1 MMVVL
6 KFQLFLNLVFLF
18 FISGCSLFSSSPTPI
33 VDELITYPSINGHH
47 AFIKAINDAKKSIH
61 LKMYHLTDEDV
72 TSALIDAKKRNIEL
86 KIILDNE
93 SLNDQKYLK
102 AFNTLKGLG
111 IDIRKSS
118 TCFSLT
124 HEKSM
129 TVDLKSTFITSINL
143 TRTSAETRDFG
154 VITSNKE
161 IIKEVDD
168 VFIADWNNSTSNTCT
183 TPPLNSNFLIWS
195 PVNAETKLLTLIRSA
210 HETLEM
216 TVENLGNAKV
226 EQALTEMASRGI
238 EIKLIVP
245 QCDKN
250 KNPFYNYPFIKI
262 LSRGNIQVRVMPHP
276 SSVQY
281 PYMHSKMI
289 LVDRSL
295 AYVGSINFSNNSMLK
310 ARELGVVFNDE
321 DAISKITKEF
331 DRDWNVSIVPV
342 TLKKDFC
349 PEI

>member
-1 MMVVL
+1 MMGVQ
-6 KFQLFLNLVFLF
+6 KFQYSLNILIILL
-18 FISGCSLFSSSPTPI
+18 ISGCSLFSSSPNSI
-33 VDELITYPSINGHH
+33 VDELITYPSTNGHS
-47 AFIKAINDAKKSIH
+47 AFIKAINEAKKSIH
-61 LKMYHLTDEDV
+61 LKMYHLTNDDV
-72 TSALIDAKKRNIEL
+72 TSALINAKKRHLEL

-93 SLNDQKYLK
+93 SLNDQKYLR

-111 IDIRKSS
+111 VDIRKSS
-118 TCFSLT
+118 TCFSIT

-129 TVDLKSTFITSINL
+129 TIDTKSTFITSINL
-143 TRTSAETRDFG
+143 TNTSAETRDFG
-154 VITSNKE
+154 VITFNKD
-161 IIKEVDD
+161 IVKEVDD
-168 VFIADWNNSTSNTCT
+168 VFMADWNNSLSNTCS
-183 TPPLNSNFLIWS
+183 TPPLKNDFLIWS

-226 EQALTEMASRGI
+226 EQALTEMTSRGV

-250 KNPFYNYPFIKI
+250 KNPLYNYPFMKI
-262 LSRGNIQVRVMPHP
+262 LSMGNIQVKVMPHP

-321 DAISKITKEF
+321 AAISKIAGEF
-331 DRDWNVSIVPV
+331 DRDWNVSIAPV
-342 TLKKDFC
+342 TLKKEFC